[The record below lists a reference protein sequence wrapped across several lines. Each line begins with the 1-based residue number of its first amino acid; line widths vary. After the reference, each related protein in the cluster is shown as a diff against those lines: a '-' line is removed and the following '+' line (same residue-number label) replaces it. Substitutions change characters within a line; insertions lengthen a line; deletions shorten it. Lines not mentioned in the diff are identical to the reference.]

1 MRFRFT
7 KLIRLVLAATV
18 GLLLT
23 VAPARAA
30 DDNGQP
36 WRDPKINYIQYE
48 KPYLP
53 WVAGTLIIV
62 ACLLIS
68 FKNPHRS
75 YLD

>member
-7 KLIRLVLAATV
+7 KFARAALAATV
-18 GLLLT
+18 ALLLA
-23 VAPARAA
+23 VAPARAQ
-30 DDNGQP
+30 DDDGAP
-36 WRDPKINYIQYE
+36 FREPGISYMQYQ

-62 ACLLIS
+62 ACLFIA

-75 YLD
+75 HLD